1 MTRLIL
7 ASGSPR
13 RREILKRLGYRF
25 TVRPVDLDES
35 RLPGERALDYVRRL
49 AEEKARADAR
59 PGELVLGADTIV
71 VLGEELLG
79 KPEDEEAAVS
89 MLERLSGQEHLVLTG
104 IAVYRVDDDHLVV
117 EAETTRV
124 RFLPLEEQAIRSYV
138 RTGEPM
144 DKAGAYA
151 IQGGGGRF
159 VESIDGSFSNVVGL
173 PEALARRLL
182 AS

>member
-1 MTRLIL
+1 LTHLIL

-13 RREILKRLGYRF
+13 RREILERLGYRF

-79 KPEDEEAAVS
+79 KPADEKAAIS
-89 MLERLSGQEHLVLTG
+89 MLEQLSGRQHQVSTG
-104 IAVYRVDDDHLVV
+104 IAVFNVDEDQLVV
-117 EAETTRV
+117 EAETTQV
-124 RFLPLEEQAIRSYV
+124 CFLPLEEQAIRDYV
-138 RTGEPM
+138 SSGEPM

-151 IQGGGGRF
+151 IQGGGGDF
-159 VESIDGSFSNVVGL
+159 VESINGSFSNVVGL